1 VILILFWTG
10 LNGFLVVM
18 DWMMRPAA
26 ERWILHFDHDEHLMV
41 IEDEVE
47 VDWTTDDWTTLE
59 VSESE
64 FEDHSGHVNS
74 PETQNVTPEEEF
86 NPGFEKEEEV

>member
-18 DWMMRPAA
+18 DWMMRPSV
-26 ERWILHFDHDEHLMV
+26 ERWILHFDHDDHLTGM
-41 IEDEVE
+41 EDVE
-47 VDWTTDDWTTLE
+47 DSGTNE

-64 FEDHSGHVNS
+64 FEDPNYSGHEDFTE
-74 PETQNVTPEEEF
+74 PQIETPE
-86 NPGFEKEEEV
+86 